1 VVSGSAK
8 RVRNKNRECA
18 MQYDPKKTLDEFD
31 SLMQDIAKTIPE
43 QYKAFISEKQVV
55 TKADKVDEKTPESTK
70 TLLWNNKQVKARKLW
85 NNYIWSVENDTEY
98 AVYVEY
104 WVWWKDFN
112 YNKPK
117 WSNFYSWVG
126 ARMFTRTQ
134 DEEENEVSNIIN
146 KEIEKWI

>member
-1 VVSGSAK
+1 MINFNDIQKEIDKSITDWI
-8 RVRNKNRECA
+8 NKA
-18 MQYDPKKTLDEFD
+18 
-31 SLMQDIAKTIPE
+31 
-43 QYKAFISEKQVV
+43 
-55 TKADKVDEKTPESTK
+55 TKYLKDKVDEKTPESTK

>member
-1 VVSGSAK
+1 MINFNDIQKEIDKSITDWI
-8 RVRNKNRECA
+8 NKA
-18 MQYDPKKTLDEFD
+18 
-31 SLMQDIAKTIPE
+31 
-43 QYKAFISEKQVV
+43 
-55 TKADKVDEKTPESTK
+55 TKYLKDKVDEKTPEDTK

-117 WSNFYSWVG
+117 WNNFYSWVG

>member
-1 VVSGSAK
+1 MINFNDIQKEIDKSITDWI
-8 RVRNKNRECA
+8 NKA
-18 MQYDPKKTLDEFD
+18 
-31 SLMQDIAKTIPE
+31 
-43 QYKAFISEKQVV
+43 
-55 TKADKVDEKTPESTK
+55 TKYLKDKVDEKTPEDKK

-117 WSNFYSWVG
+117 WNNFYSWVG